1 MGTFKFGKREEA
13 HLAIFLANVGW
24 GVMAPV
30 SKMVLLSGAMSS
42 LALSGI
48 RIAGGALLFVVFS
61 WILPSSLGTRQ
72 HVEMRDML
80 RLFVCSVLMISCNQ
94 GMYIIGMGLTNPI
107 DASVMGS
114 LTPMLT
120 MLLAAIFLKFPMTLV
135 KVTGVLLGLG
145 GVILLVKDSSG
156 SEIAVNPLA
165 GDLLCLGAQF
175 CAAVYYVGF
184 DDIIRKYSPYT
195 LMKWMFVMS
204 ACTYVPF
211 CVPDM
216 LRVDYGALPSE
227 IWWQL
232 AFIITIPTF
241 WGYMMIPLAQ
251 RSLKPTVVSAY
262 SYLQP
267 VFASIVAVAFAV
279 GDFGWGKV
287 LAAALIFVGIA
298 LVNRSSTSAAPARD

>member
-1 MGTFKFGKREEA
+1 MC
-13 HLAIFLANVGW
+13 
-24 GVMAPV
+24 
-30 SKMVLLSGAMSS
+30 
-42 LALSGI
+42 I
-48 RIAGGALLFVVFS
+48 R
-61 WILPSSLGTRQ
+61 
-72 HVEMRDML
+72 
-80 RLFVCSVLMISCNQ
+80 
-94 GMYIIGMGLTNPI
+94 
-107 DASVMGS
+107 
-114 LTPMLT
+114 
-120 MLLAAIFLKFPMTLV
+120 
-135 KVTGVLLGLG
+135 
-145 GVILLVKDSSG
+145 DS
-156 SEIAVNPLA
+156 
-165 GDLLCLGAQF
+165 
-175 CAAVYYVGF
+175 VYYVGF